1 MSNEIVA
8 KIFIANNA
16 LQMLNEAAMKLF
28 PGRTFSFTMKFL
40 PRSKEYQISLSRD
53 TVDRS
58 DAMIFISALGAS
70 FEKASSNLIHSF
82 YHKIDLLKKEEQ
94 NQMEKTISRCKEELA
109 RFDQVLSE
117 VQEQE
122 IKILEDNS

>member
-94 NQMEKTISRCKEELA
+94 NQMDRTILRCKEELA